1 MSLPVVAMKRK
12 GRMKSNKQRAYER
25 MIAQGEGSFIPRR
38 NLFKK
43 SVEKVIEQ
51 NNEYKRLDAFRLTAA
66 MTAINQFHLLNGM
79 QAGVQLNG
87 RTGTKIEI
95 KSIELNFRIHNNSD
109 TTDNYV
115 KLLLLQD
122 REPMGVEPTMAQIFN
137 DTTGSTEYNTTN
149 SLRNLDNSTRFK
161 ILKSWALHLGPS
173 IDGERFSSSKM
184 IEYYRKANIKEQFIK
199 VSASTT
205 IADIQK
211 NSLYFIVCSN
221 AGYANI
227 AYEFTSRLRYQDS

>member
-25 MIAQGEGSFIPRR
+25 MLAQAEGPIPRR

-51 NNEYKRLDAFRLTAA
+51 NNEYKRLDAFRLGAA
-66 MTAINQFHLLNGM
+66 MTAINQFHLLNGQ
-79 QAGVQLNG
+79 QAGVQLYG
-87 RTGTKIEI
+87 RTGNKIEI
-95 KSIELNFRIHNNSD
+95 KSIELNFEIHNNSD
-109 TTDNYV
+109 ATDNYV

-137 DTTGSTEYNTTN
+137 DTTGSTQYNRSN

-161 ILKSWALHLGPS
+161 ILKSWSIHLGAYL
-173 IDGERFSSSKM
+173 DGEKFSRAKM
-184 IEYYRKANIKEQFIK
+184 IEYYRKANIKTQYIK
-199 VSASTT
+199 VSAGLT
-205 IADIQK
+205 IADILK
-211 NSLYFIVCSN
+211 NSLYFVVCSDN
-221 AGYANI
+221 FYANI
-227 AYEFTSRLRYQDS
+227 SYEFTSRLRYQDS